1 MGRKSDDENLA
12 DAILLQGAVLKSIV
26 RTLSPEFEMLGEVQV
41 EALMEAKVLAE
52 SVKNRHKTRRKEKTS
67 WPVTTSSG
75 QS

>member
-67 WPVTTSSG
+67 WPATTSSG